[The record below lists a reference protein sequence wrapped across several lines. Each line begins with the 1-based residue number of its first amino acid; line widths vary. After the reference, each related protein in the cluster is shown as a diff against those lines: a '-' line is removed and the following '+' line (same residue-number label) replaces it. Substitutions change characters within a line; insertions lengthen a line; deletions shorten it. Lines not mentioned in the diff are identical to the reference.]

1 MEINER
7 IKKLYEL
14 KKFKSQKEFS
24 DTIGVSDRLVS
35 NYFANKNT
43 PSYDFLVKI
52 VTTFKDVDARW
63 LLTGE
68 RSDSENSIFFENIS
82 SENTSKLETENPQK
96 SNELDNPATIT
107 QRLSVVEKE
116 IAELKRRLGK

>member
-24 DTIGVSDRLVS
+24 DTIGVSDRVVS

-52 VTTFKDVDARW
+52 ITIFKDVDARW

-68 RSDSENSIFFENIS
+68 LTNSENALFFENII
-82 SENTSKLETENPQK
+82 SEHNDKNFEK
-96 SNELDNPATIT
+96 SNKLDNPVTIT
-107 QRLSVVEKE
+107 ERLSIVEKE